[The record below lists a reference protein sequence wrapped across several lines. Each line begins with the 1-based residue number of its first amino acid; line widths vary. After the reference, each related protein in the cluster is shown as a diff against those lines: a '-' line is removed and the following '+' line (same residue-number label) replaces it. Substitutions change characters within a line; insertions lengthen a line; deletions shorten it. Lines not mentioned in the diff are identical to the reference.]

1 MYNYLYTNDMR
12 ISDLPDSIKRV
23 SEILLSGMEPYQV
36 DKSFGN
42 NGATIQFYF
51 NLQDNTETLIK
62 GKDATLD
69 VIRNFIL
76 KFQFPN
82 TRTLESFRNTL
93 DDKILFAP
101 YRAIISVLY
110 KLALNEGNTSYL
122 THDEILFFFF
132 CNSDVCTNP
141 SFDVDELINSIV
153 CYRNNP
159 YDITSSVRA
168 KIKWNQYERQLRE
181 MMTVLQYASSVFKN
195 RSGTLSFVIPTSTD
209 DITFINNVI
218 SYDKVWYPSNIEDFN
233 LSNKEY
239 ISYMDTANTPYYV
252 IELNKPHKLN
262 NKKGNE
268 CLQQIHYGAPGTGK
282 SHTINRETKGHKTF
296 RTTFHPD
303 SDYSTF
309 VGAYKPVMEEV
320 ETRVVPVVLNN
331 GTIFDQNNGTL
342 KEKKIGYKFVK
353 QAFMK
358 AYIAA
363 WRTFTNNSNV
373 TITSQAPSLI
383 SLSYNNQTWILTAV
397 SDDRVLYTKEDI
409 MSVDEY
415 KNNVLT
421 YWPTMPDPDE
431 NGRFKLGTFDHYHA
445 TGCAWYRGIHG
456 KNHSAEECWEAIK
469 NVLEAGGTIEATP
482 NSQTYSILLRDGKI
496 VAITRDNKA
505 YKSTIKRCFENAD
518 ADSSVQKR
526 IAKELKEFNAND
538 FDKAWEEL
546 KRRVN
551 GVEIPESTNT
561 TEIPPVF
568 LIIEEINRG
577 NCAQIFGDLFQLLD
591 RKEGFSQY
599 PIHADDDIRKCLV
612 NEHSDEDP
620 SFGTNGLVFSDEQ
633 KKLIN
638 SVLDCEDDVAAKIA
652 CGEVLALPP
661 NLYIWATMNTSD
673 QSLFPIDSA
682 FKRRWDWKYRP
693 IVKGRDETGNELNW
707 RIAADTK
714 EYDWWS
720 FLEKINAVIGSTT
733 NSEDKKLG
741 FFFCKPIDG
750 VISAETFVGKV
761 IFYIWNDVFKNFGF
775 DDPIFKDEDGS
786 TLEFDKFYT
795 TNVDGDTIVRAD
807 KVERFLENL
816 KVKVAGEIISEVED

>member
-93 DDKILFAP
+93 NDKILFAP
-101 YRAIISVLY
+101 YRAIISVLN

-262 NKKGNE
+262 NKKVDE
-268 CLQQIHYGAPGTGK
+268 SLQQIYYGAPGTGK
-282 SHTINRETKGHKTF
+282 SHTVKRHTEGESVV

-309 VGAYKPVMEEV
+309 VGCYKPTTKEIEMRDVTGKVIIEHGQ
-320 ETRVVPVVLNN
+320 PVTENR
-331 GTIFDQNNGTL
+331 IIYQ
-342 KEKKIGYKFVK
+342 FVD
-353 QAFMK
+353 QAFLQ
-358 AYIAA
+358 AYI
-363 WRTFTNNSNV
+363 
-373 TITSQAPSLI
+373 
-383 SLSYNNQTWILTAV
+383 
-397 SDDRVLYTKEDI
+397 
-409 MSVDEY
+409 
-415 KNNVLT
+415 
-421 YWPTMPDPDE
+421 
-431 NGRFKLGTFDHYHA
+431 
-445 TGCAWYRGIHG
+445 
-456 KNHSAEECWEAIK
+456 
-469 NVLEAGGTIEATP
+469 
-482 NSQTYSILLRDGKI
+482 
-496 VAITRDNKA
+496 
-505 YKSTIKRCFENAD
+505 
-518 ADSSVQKR
+518 
-526 IAKELKEFNAND
+526 
-538 FDKAWEEL
+538 KAWKFYAEAED
-546 KRRVN
+546 
-551 GVEIPESTNT
+551 GVDPKKQ
-561 TEIPPVF
+561 F

-591 RKEGFSQY
+591 RNDSGFSEY
-599 PIHADDDIRKCLV
+599 FIHADKDM
-612 NEHSDEDP
+612 
-620 SFGTNGLVFSDEQ
+620 Q
-633 KKLIN
+633 KHLSNAFKDYLIKDSHKDAIN
-638 SVLDCEDDVAAKIA
+638 SLYPKEDDVVAKVLS
-652 CGEVLALPP
+652 GEILLLPN

-682 FKRRWDWKYRP
+682 FKRRWDWEYEPIKYKN
-693 IVKGRDETGNELNW
+693 INW
-707 RIAADTK
+707 VIDIEGSKYLWTSFQHEINKRIFDA
-714 EYDWWS
+714 
-720 FLEKINAVIGSTT
+720 T
-733 NSEDKKLG
+733 NSEDKMLG
-741 FFFCKPIDG
+741 DYFVNPTDG
-750 VISAETFVGKV
+750 VITEK
-761 IFYIWNDVFKNFGF
+761 ILLNKILFYLWNDVCKDGEG
-775 DDPIFKDEDGS
+775 DIFKTADNEEVTFSDLHSDGGKDMLIAMMKYLKVQEIVEDTDAKEPSKRKNPKYSINNSKDSYS
-786 TLEFDKFYT
+786 TPETVCHVIQEYAEQNQGKSVQEMIDLWNGISERNDCLVDSWAPSPNDKQPFA
-795 TNVDGDTIVRAD
+795 NKRRSEIKWGDKSVWVTRGWTEEIFQTFIRNAKEQLGVIIE
-807 KVERFLENL
+807 KVE
-816 KVKVAGEIISEVED
+816 